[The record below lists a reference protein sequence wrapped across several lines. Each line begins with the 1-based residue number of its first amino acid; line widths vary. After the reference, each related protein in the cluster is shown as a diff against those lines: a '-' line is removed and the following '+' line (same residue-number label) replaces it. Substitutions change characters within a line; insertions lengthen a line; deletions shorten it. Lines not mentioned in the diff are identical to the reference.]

1 MLDVLS
7 TIVTLPASS
16 TLDGWSKFF
25 LVLMYML
32 VRKMTTCRLEML
44 MLMLMLI
51 LMLMLMLIFTLRLK
65 ILSAETA
72 MPKADKR
79 TRWSL
84 WKVIDIFDETKL
96 VEMITVI
103 KTVIYNKV

>member
-1 MLDVLS
+1 
-7 TIVTLPASS
+7 
-16 TLDGWSKFF
+16 
-25 LVLMYML
+25 
-32 VRKMTTCRLEML
+32 

-84 WKVIDIFDETKL
+84 WKVIDIFDKNNNRENDNFDENRYLFNQLPASKL
-96 VEMITVI
+96 QF
-103 KTVIYNKV
+103 

>member
-1 MLDVLS
+1 
-7 TIVTLPASS
+7 
-16 TLDGWSKFF
+16 
-25 LVLMYML
+25 
-32 VRKMTTCRLEML
+32 

-72 MPKADKR
+72 MPKADMR

-84 WKVIDIFDETKL
+84 WKGIDIFDKNNNRENDNFDENRYLFNQLPASKL
-96 VEMITVI
+96 QF
-103 KTVIYNKV
+103 